1 MSRIF
6 TAALGGALIIGTATA
21 ALAENTSEDSR
32 YPLFNA
38 YNYLARG
45 KVFENYTSLPGMP
58 GPRAT
63 NRSGHEAF
71 GSANQSHTQHQ
82 PQQRGI
88 ETYTYPRVDIQ

>member
-6 TAALGGALIIGTATA
+6 AAALGGALIIGTATSA
-21 ALAENTSEDSR
+21 FAENTSEDSR

-45 KVFENYTSLPGMP
+45 KVFENYTSLPGMS

-63 NRSGHEAF
+63 NRSGHEAY
-71 GSANQSHTQHQ
+71 GSARLPNARAQTPHQ
-82 PQQRGI
+82 GI
-88 ETYTYPRVDIQ
+88 ESNSFPRVDIQ